1 MKVIGLESK
10 TVTVGNLSP
19 NVERVV
25 AIVAQRLLKDWFP
38 SKLPVDLYE
47 WTEIAM
53 KDATSVVQELI
64 DQGFI
69 KIEGVES
76 K

>member
-69 KIEGVES
+69 KVEGVES

>member
-1 MKVIGLESK
+1 MKVIGLTQP
-10 TVTVGNLSP
+10 TVTAGNLSP

-53 KDATSVVQELI
+53 LDATSVVQELI
-64 DQGFI
+64 EQGFI
-69 KIEGVES
+69 KITEVES

>member
-69 KIEGVES
+69 KVEGVEP

>member
-1 MKVIGLESK
+1 MKVIVLESK

-53 KDATSVVQELI
+53 KDATSVTQELI
-64 DQGFI
+64 EQGFI
-69 KIEGVES
+69 KIEGVEP

>member
-10 TVTVGNLSP
+10 TVTAGNLSP

-53 KDATSVVQELI
+53 KDATWVVQELI

-69 KIEGVES
+69 KVEGVEPQ
-76 K
+76 

>member
-1 MKVIGLESK
+1 MKVIGLEPK
-10 TVTVGNLSP
+10 TVTVGDLSP

-53 KDATSVVQELI
+53 KDATCVVQELI

-69 KIEGVES
+69 KVEGVDP

>member
-10 TVTVGNLSP
+10 TVTAGDLSP
-19 NVERVV
+19 YVERVV

-47 WTEIAM
+47 WTDIAM
-53 KDATSVVQELI
+53 QDATSVVQELI
-64 DQGFI
+64 EQGFI

>member
-64 DQGFI
+64 EQGFI
-69 KIEGVES
+69 KVEGVEP

>member
-38 SKLPVDLYE
+38 TKLPVDLYE

-53 KDATSVVQELI
+53 KDATSITQELI
-64 DQGFI
+64 EQGFI
-69 KIEGVES
+69 KIEGVEP

>member
-1 MKVIGLESK
+1 MKVIGLTQP

-53 KDATSVVQELI
+53 LDATSVVQELI
-64 DQGFI
+64 EQGFI
-69 KIEGVES
+69 KITEAES

>member
-1 MKVIGLESK
+1 MKVIGLTSP
-10 TVTVGNLSP
+10 TVTAGNLSP

-25 AIVAQRLLKDWFP
+25 AIVAQRLLKHWFP

-47 WTEIAM
+47 WTEVAM
-53 KDATSVVQELI
+53 QDATCVVQELI
-64 DQGFI
+64 EQGFI

>member
-69 KIEGVES
+69 KVEGVEF

>member
-10 TVTVGNLSP
+10 TVTVGDLSP

-69 KIEGVES
+69 KVEGVES

>member
-10 TVTVGNLSP
+10 TVTVGDLSP

-69 KIEGVES
+69 KVEGVEP

>member
-38 SKLPVDLYE
+38 S
-47 WTEIAM
+47 
-53 KDATSVVQELI
+53 
-64 DQGFI
+64 
-69 KIEGVES
+69 
-76 K
+76 

>member
-1 MKVIGLESK
+1 MKDIGVESK

-53 KDATSVVQELI
+53 QDATCVIQELI

-69 KIEGVES
+69 KVEGVDP